1 MCSFL
6 PQEAFAQRPG
16 GDRYF
21 ILSLAIAFCYSKIA
35 SYTNHMSGIDRE
47 IYLENR
53 TSLIDQWEFAE
64 IWVDPWLSPPYILML
79 VKEQSGKFS
88 IQNPAQNYQSI
99 FTSDTYEE
107 SLMWL
112 LEDEY
117 ERVTGRFCQPE

>member
-1 MCSFL
+1 
-6 PQEAFAQRPG
+6 
-16 GDRYF
+16 
-21 ILSLAIAFCYSKIA
+21 
-35 SYTNHMSGIDRE
+35 
-47 IYLENR
+47 
-53 TSLIDQWEFAE
+53 
-64 IWVDPWLSPPYILML
+64 ML

>member
-1 MCSFL
+1 
-6 PQEAFAQRPG
+6 
-16 GDRYF
+16 
-21 ILSLAIAFCYSKIA
+21 
-35 SYTNHMSGIDRE
+35 MSGIDRE
-47 IYLENR
+47 IYLETR

>member
-1 MCSFL
+1 MSYL
-6 PQEAFAQRPG
+6 APDRAPQNP
-16 GDRYF
+16 
-21 ILSLAIAFCYSKIA
+21 
-35 SYTNHMSGIDRE
+35 
-47 IYLENR
+47 ENAK
-53 TSLIDQWEFAE
+53 TQITPTEETQWEFAE

>member
-1 MCSFL
+1 
-6 PQEAFAQRPG
+6 
-16 GDRYF
+16 
-21 ILSLAIAFCYSKIA
+21 
-35 SYTNHMSGIDRE
+35 MSSIDRE